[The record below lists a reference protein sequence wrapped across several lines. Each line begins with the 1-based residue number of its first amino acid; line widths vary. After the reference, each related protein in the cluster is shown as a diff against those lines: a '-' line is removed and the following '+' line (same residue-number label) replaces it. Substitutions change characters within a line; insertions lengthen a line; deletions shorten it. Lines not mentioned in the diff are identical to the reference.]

1 MPNSLLR
8 SEIEADIKVRERN
21 LTLLKTIPFRYDFRD
36 SDKDLWSRC
45 AFPIIYAEWEGFFVS
60 AFSIYFREIN
70 KLGLVLDDLDKHYF
84 VREAEKK
91 FRQLKNYPDKIDK
104 RHSFLMTMLA
114 YFRDTGQVSLCTDV
128 NTESNLGFNVVNT
141 VLSNLNLKKINDH
154 IYNTEYSLK
163 EKLDRFLLDT
173 RNGIAH
179 GNHEETITADDIDNA
194 INLVKTLM
202 YTVTDILEEGFNNQ
216 VYRKKISHV

>member
-1 MPNSLLR
+1 MPNSFLR
-8 SEIEADIKVRERN
+8 SEIEADIAVRERN
-21 LTLLKTIPFRYDFRD
+21 LTLLKTIPYRYSFID
-36 SDKDLWSRC
+36 SDKGLWSRC
-45 AFPIIYAEWEGFFVS
+45 VFPIIYAEWEGFFVS

-70 KLGLVLDDLDKHYF
+70 KLGLVLDDLDQHYF

-91 FRQLKNYPDKIDK
+91 FKQLKNYPEKIDK
-104 RHSFLMTMLA
+104 KHSFLMSMLV
-114 YFRDTGQVSLCTDV
+114 YFRDTSQIALCTDV

-141 VLSNLNLKKINDH
+141 VLSNLNLKTINDH
-154 IYNTEYSLK
+154 IYNNEYSLK

-194 INLVKTLM
+194 INLVKILM
-202 YTVTDILEEGFNNQ
+202 STVMDILEDGFNNQ
-216 VYRKKISHV
+216 VYRKRM